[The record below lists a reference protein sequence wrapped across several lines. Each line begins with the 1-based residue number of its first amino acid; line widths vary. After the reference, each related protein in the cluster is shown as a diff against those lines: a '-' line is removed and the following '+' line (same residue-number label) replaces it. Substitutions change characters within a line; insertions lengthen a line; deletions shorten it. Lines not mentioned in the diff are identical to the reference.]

1 MAFES
6 VGYISRKGNI
16 MLNIDEIQKILPH
29 RPPFLLLDR
38 VEELEPGKRAICRK
52 CVTMNEPYF
61 QGHFPG
67 KAVMPGV
74 LILEAMAQAGA
85 LVMLSVEGNAGKI
98 VFFGGIDKV
107 KFKRQV
113 VPGDVLKLEVEIIK
127 SKGNFGVGSA
137 VAYVDDQVAVEAI
150 LTFAME

>member
-1 MAFES
+1 M
-6 VGYISRKGNI
+6 VII

-38 VEELEPGKRAICRK
+38 VEELEPGKRAVGKK
-52 CVTMNEPYF
+52 CVTMNEPFF

-74 LILEAMAQAGA
+74 LILESLAQAGA
-85 LVMLSVEGNAGKI
+85 ICMLTVEGNAGKL
-98 VFFGGIDKV
+98 VYFGGMDRV

-113 VPGDVLKLEVEIIK
+113 VPGDVLTLEVEITK
-127 SKGNFGVGSA
+127 SKGSFGVGTA
-137 VAYVDDQVAVEAI
+137 TAYVDGKVAVEAV
-150 LTFAME
+150 LTFAIGE

>member
-1 MAFES
+1 M
-6 VGYISRKGNI
+6 VII

-38 VEELEPGKRAICRK
+38 VEELEPGKRAVGRK
-52 CVTMNEPYF
+52 CVTMNEPFF

-74 LILEAMAQAGA
+74 LILESLAQAGA
-85 LVMLSVEGNAGKI
+85 ICMLTVEGNEGKL
-98 VFFGGIDKV
+98 VYFGAIDRV

-113 VPGDVLKLEVEIIK
+113 VPGDVLILEVEITK
-127 SKGNFGVGSA
+127 SKGSFGVGTA
-137 VAYVDDQVAVEAI
+137 TAYVDGKVAVEAV
-150 LTFAME
+150 LTFAIGE

>member
-1 MAFES
+1 M
-6 VGYISRKGNI
+6 VII

-38 VEELEPGKRAICRK
+38 VEELEPGKRAVGRK
-52 CVTMNEPYF
+52 CVTMNEPFF

-74 LILEAMAQAGA
+74 LILESLAQAGA
-85 LVMLSVEGNAGKI
+85 ICMLTVEGNEGKL
-98 VFFGGIDKV
+98 VYFGAMDRV

-113 VPGDVLKLEVEIIK
+113 VPGDVLILEVEITK
-127 SKGNFGVGSA
+127 SKGSFGVGTA
-137 VAYVDDQVAVEAI
+137 TAYVDGKVAVEAV
-150 LTFAME
+150 LTFAIGE

>member
-1 MAFES
+1 
-6 VGYISRKGNI
+6 

-38 VEELEPGKRAICRK
+38 VEELVPGKHAVGRK

-61 QGHFPG
+61 VGHFPG

-74 LILEAMAQAGA
+74 IILEALAQTGA
-85 LVMLSVEGNAGKI
+85 LVMLTVEKNAGKI
-98 VFFGGIDKV
+98 VYFGGMDKV

-113 VPGDVLKLEVEIIK
+113 VPGDVLKLDVEIIK
-127 SKGNFGVGSA
+127 SKGSFGVGTA
-137 VAYVDDQVAVEAI
+137 KAYVEDQIAVEAVF
-150 LTFAME
+150 TFAIGE